1 MRRGFVIVGI
11 SYRPGIK
18 KSKNESG
25 MNLRETPPG
34 VKRKL
39 KLMKG
44 KLND

>member
-1 MRRGFVIVGI
+1 MIVGI
-11 SYRPGIK
+11 SYRPGIR

-25 MNLRETPPG
+25 MNLRETLSG

-39 KLMKG
+39 KLTKR